1 MSTGT
6 PDIESSTDEHGDDS
20 GGAAPEEARYVV
32 ARTVAAT
39 PQEVFA
45 LLTDPSRHPE
55 TEPTDW
61 VRASLEED
69 PAPLTEVGQVFGIE
83 MFHENAHGRY
93 DMHNRVIAL
102 EQDRTIAWE
111 PGQYGP
117 DGELGTGGWTWRY
130 DLAPADGTSSGAD
143 GAGTSTGTG
152 TGTEVTLTYDWSA
165 VPAPL
170 REEFGL
176 PPFPPSFLEQSLAA
190 LERAVAGK

>member
-1 MSTGT
+1 MTEHTTDHTPEHQADRGT
-6 PDIESSTDEHGDDS
+6 AQEPR
-20 GGAAPEEARYVV
+20 AVAPQEGTRYVV
-32 ARTVAAT
+32 SRTVGADPSA
-39 PQEVFA
+39 VFA
-45 LLTDPSRHPE
+45 LLADPARHHE

-61 VRASLEED
+61 VRGPLEAD

-83 MFHENAHGRY
+83 MFHKNANGRY

-102 EQDRTIAWE
+102 EPGRTIAWL

-117 DGELGTGGWTWRY
+117 DGTWGSGGWSWRY
-130 DLAPADGTSSGAD
+130 DLAPEGEGTR
-143 GAGTSTGTG
+143 
-152 TGTEVTLTYDWSA
+152 VTLTYDWGE

-190 LERAVAGK
+190 LEKAVTSATAG

>member
-1 MSTGT
+1 VSDDRTERTTDPMTDRTADPVT
-6 PDIESSTDEHGDDS
+6 PQERRED
-20 GGAAPEEARYVV
+20 AAPEGTRYVV
-32 ARTVAAT
+32 SRTVGAS

-45 LLTDPSRHPE
+45 LLADPARHHE

-61 VRASLEED
+61 VRGPLEND

-83 MFHENAHGRY
+83 MFHKNANGRY
-93 DMHNRVIAL
+93 DMHNTVIAFKP
-102 EQDRTIAWE
+102 DRTIAWE

-117 DGELGTGGWTWRY
+117 DGTWGSGGWTWRY
-130 DLAPADGTSSGAD
+130 DLAPE
-143 GAGTSTGTG
+143 GAGTR
-152 TGTEVTLTYDWSA
+152 VTLTYDWGE

-190 LERAVAGK
+190 LEKAVTSAKAG